1 MEFKELKKIMG
12 TLWSARAIL
21 AGIELDIFTKIHK
34 GIKDKNELAKK
45 CKSSLRGMDL
55 LLTYFISLGIVEER
69 ESGLEISKDALILSK
84 FYSENK
90 LGWFEHQKN
99 LFYKWCKLKEAVL
112 KGKPVKGKFD
122 YRSFILA
129 MDQGKEIDL
138 DLIKKL
144 PIKEEFKMLDLGG
157 GPGTYSILFLK
168 NFPKSNIFLFDLPEV
183 IKINKYRLPKEVLKD
198 KRFKMISGDFL
209 KNPIGSDYDYIWI
222 SSVIHSLGE
231 KEIEKLIKI
240 CSNALKKEGK
250 IFILD
255 FFLND
260 SKTGPPFSALFALNM
275 LINTKNGRTYSF
287 KEIEEILKKYGF
299 EKFQRLPF
307 QEENSVL
314 IGTLL

>member
-1 MEFKELKKIMG
+1 MEFKDFKKLMG
-12 TLWSARAIL
+12 SFWSARAIL

-55 LLTYFISLGIVEER
+55 LLTYFVSLGMIEEK

-84 FYSENK
+84 LYPENK

-99 LFYKWCKLKEAVL
+99 LFYKWCKLKEAIS

-122 YRSFILA
+122 YKSFILA
-129 MDQGKEIDL
+129 MDQGKEVEP

-168 NFPKSNIFLFDLPEV
+168 NFPKSKIFLFDLSEV
-183 IKINKYRLPKEVLKD
+183 IEMNKKRLPKEVLKD

-209 KNPIGSDYDYIWI
+209 KNPIGSDYDYIWL
-222 SSVIHSLGE
+222 SSIIHSLGE
-231 KEIEKLIKI
+231 KEIEKLIKK
-240 CSNALKKEGK
+240 CSNALKKDGK
-250 IFILD
+250 IFVLD

-299 EKFQRLPF
+299 ENFQRLPF

>member
-1 MEFKELKKIMG
+1 MEFKELKKLMG
-12 TLWSARAIL
+12 SFWASRAIL

-34 GIKDKNELAKK
+34 GIKEKNELAKK

-55 LLTYFISLGIVEER
+55 LLQYFISLGIVEEK

-84 FYSENK
+84 LYPENK

-99 LFYKWCKLKEAVL
+99 LFYKWCKLKEAIS

-122 YRSFILA
+122 YKSFILA
-129 MDQGKEIDL
+129 MDQGKEVEPDL
-138 DLIKKL
+138 LKKL

-157 GPGTYSILFLK
+157 GPGTYSILFLN
-168 NFPKSNIFLFDLPEV
+168 NFPKSKIFLFDLSEV
-183 IKINKYRLPKEVLKD
+183 IEINKQRLPKEVLKD

-209 KNPIGSDYDYIWI
+209 KNSIGSDYDYIWM
-222 SSVIHSLGE
+222 SSIIHSLG
-231 KEIEKLIKI
+231 KKDIEKLIKK
-240 CSNALKKEGK
+240 CSKALKKEGK
-250 IFILD
+250 ILILD

-287 KEIEEILKKYGF
+287 KEIEDLLSKYGF
-299 EKFQRLPF
+299 SQFQRLPF